1 MINLVIRSGS
11 LRMGG
16 IERVLIEVLQN
27 LDRKKYNISLLIE
40 DDSGKDNI
48 FLKDVPQD
56 IDLYFLKLEELIRE
70 TENYINKKKNL
81 FYKLMYELNMR
92 KERKITLKNTLI
104 HLEEI
109 RKKYGEID
117 VFLDY
122 DWGARRYIKKIDAK
136 KKIIW
141 IHSSISNLLKK
152 KSKIIRF
159 GKNIN
164 NYDKVVTICDE
175 MKDEAK
181 KLYPYLEKKLCRCY
195 NPFNFDRIIKLSED
209 YSELSEDQK
218 KLMKDDYIV
227 AVSRIDF
234 NSKDYYTL
242 VKGYKKSLEKGIKEK
257 LYIIGD
263 GSDFNNLKEIIKKE
277 NLEEKV
283 KLIGKMKNPYVWI
296 KNSKFFVQSSK
307 FEGLPTVIIEAM
319 ICGKVVLSSDCP
331 TGPKE
336 ILRKNSCGIL
346 FKMKDENDLSEK
358 LEKLLLNQNLME
370 EYKNRIIERI
380 DEFKVDNVM
389 KEYDKVILE

>member
-40 DDSGKDNI
+40 DDSGKENV
-48 FLKDVPQD
+48 FLKDIPKD
-56 IDLYFLKLEELIRE
+56 IDLYFLKPEELIRE
-70 TENYINKKKNL
+70 TENYRNKKKNL

-141 IHSSISNLLKK
+141 IHSSINNLLKK
-152 KSKIIRF
+152 RSKIVRF

-164 NYDKVVTICDE
+164 NYDKVVIICDE

-181 KLYPYLEKKLCRCY
+181 ELYPYLEKKLYRCY

-209 YSELSEDQK
+209 YSELNNEQK
-218 KLMKDDYIV
+218 KLIKDDYIV
-227 AVSRIDF
+227 AVSRLDLVQ
-234 NSKDYYTL
+234 KDYYTL
-242 VKGYKKSLEKGIKEK
+242 IKGYKKALKKGIKEK
-257 LYIIGD
+257 LYIVGYGRD
-263 GSDFNNLKEIIKKE
+263 EK
-277 NLEEKV
+277 KV
-283 KLIGKMKNPYVWI
+283 KQLIEKEGLREKIIIIGKMKNPYIWM
-296 KNSKFFVQSSK
+296 KNAKMFIHSSYY
-307 FEGLPTVIIEAM
+307 EGLPTVIIEAM

-336 ILRKNSCGIL
+336 ILRKNNCGIL

-358 LEKLLLNQNLME
+358 LEKLLLNQKLME
-370 EYKNRIIERI
+370 EYRNRIIERI
-380 DEFKVDNVM
+380 DEFKADNVM

>member
-40 DDSGKDNI
+40 DDSGKENI

-56 IDLYFLKLEELIRE
+56 IDLYFLKPEELIRK
-70 TENYINKKKNL
+70 TENYKNKKRNL

-109 RKKYGEID
+109 RKKHGEID

-141 IHSSISNLLKK
+141 IHSSINNLLKK
-152 KSKIIRF
+152 RSKIVRF

-164 NYDKVVTICDE
+164 NYDKIVTICDE

-242 VKGYKKSLEKGIKEK
+242 IKGYKKSLEKGIKEK

-283 KLIGKMKNPYVWI
+283 KLIGKMKNPYVWM
-296 KNSKFFVQSSK
+296 KNAKIFIHSS
-307 FEGLPTVIIEAM
+307 FYEGFGLVLVEAM
-319 ICGKVVLSSDCP
+319 ICNKIVLSSNCP
-331 TGPKE
+331 VGPKE
-336 ILRKNSCGIL
+336 ILEKNNCGIL

-358 LEKLLLNQNLME
+358 LEKLLLNQKLME
-370 EYKNRIIERI
+370 EYRNRIIERI
-380 DEFKVDNVM
+380 DEFKADNVM